1 MCRSIKRLR
10 ATDGPAASEDEIREA
25 ALQFVRKISGY
36 RVPSRRNRPAFDQ
49 AVHDIARVSS
59 ALLDS
64 LAPTAASIKNT
75 PMAMT
80 QTPITSSPKKR
91 L

>member
-10 ATDGPAASEDEIREA
+10 TTEGPPASDDEIREA

-75 PMAMT
+75 PMAVSQAPMR
-80 QTPITSSPKKR
+80 SWPKKR

>member
-10 ATDGPAASEDEIREA
+10 VSDDEQPATDEEIREA

-36 RVPSRRNRPAFDQ
+36 RVPSQRNRIAFDQ
-49 AVHDIARVSS
+49 AVDDISRVSA

-64 LAPTAASIKNT
+64 LAPTSRATAI
-75 PMAMT
+75 
-80 QTPITSSPKKR
+80 R
-91 L
+91 

>member
-10 ATDGPAASEDEIREA
+10 VSDGPAASEDEIREA

-36 RVPSRRNRPAFDQ
+36 RVPSKRNRPAFDQ
-49 AVHDIARVSS
+49 AVQGIARVSS
-59 ALLDS
+59 TLLDS
-64 LAPTAASIKNT
+64 LAPTAASIRKT
-75 PMAMT
+75 PMAMNH
-80 QTPITSSPKKR
+80 TPMSSSPKKR

>member
-10 ATDGPAASEDEIREA
+10 VSDGPAASEDEIREA

-36 RVPSRRNRPAFDQ
+36 RVPSQRNRMAFDQ
-49 AVHDIARVSS
+49 AVQNVALVSS
-59 ALLDS
+59 TLLDS
-64 LAPTAASIKNT
+64 LAPTAASMRKT
-75 PMAMT
+75 PMAMN
-80 QTPITSSPKKR
+80 QTPMSSSPKKR

>member
-10 ATDGPAASEDEIREA
+10 VSDGPAASEDEIREA

-36 RVPSRRNRPAFDQ
+36 RVPSQRNRVAFDQ
-49 AVHDIARVSS
+49 AVQDIARVSS
-59 ALLDS
+59 VLLDS
-64 LAPTAASIKNT
+64 LAPTAASMRKT
-75 PMAMT
+75 PMAMN
-80 QTPITSSPKKR
+80 QTPMSNSPKNR